1 MSDDHPRF
9 LDPNRADVAAQS
21 YTFDGVVKATKEEPA
36 GMSIADLVRDDEA
49 DPETEPEYLGPIRP
63 ATGSVPAIES
73 SRHLATQT
81 EYPWR
86 TAILHGGSTT
96 IASLVAVASILGDE
110 RVQNFINTYVP
121 GQAAGV
127 IGFGIFCGLLA
138 GTLSRIANLPAV
150 AALRTKI
157 GLGPIAKKNLR

>member
-1 MSDDHPRF
+1 MTDDHPRF
-9 LDPNRADVAAQS
+9 IDPNVAHVQAQSTSSAEVAA
-21 YTFDGVVKATKEEPA
+21 DLEDA
-36 GMSIADLVRDDEA
+36 GHRV
-49 DPETEPEYLGPIRP
+49 
-63 ATGSVPAIES
+63 ATGSVPAIEPG
-73 SRHLATQT
+73 RHLSTQT

-157 GLGPIAKKNLR
+157 GLGPIAKKNLPK